1 MALIVGG
8 YNSSNTAHLVEI
20 CSEVM
25 PSFLIT
31 NSDELLSAERIRHF
45 DIEQRKVVESDG
57 WLPSRKALRMIVTS
71 GASCPDILMNQV
83 IERIVMLR
91 GYEQTD
97 IEAGLKNLCLF
108 EDDV

>member
-57 WLPSRKALRMIVTS
+57 WLPGRKALRMIVTS

-108 EDDV
+108 EGDV